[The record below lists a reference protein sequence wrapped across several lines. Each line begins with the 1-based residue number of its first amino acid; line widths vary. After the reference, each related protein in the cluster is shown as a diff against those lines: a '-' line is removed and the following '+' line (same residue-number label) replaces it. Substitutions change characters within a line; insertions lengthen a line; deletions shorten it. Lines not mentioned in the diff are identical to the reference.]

1 MNPPEK
7 KKNRFIQFI
16 NKWIRHT
23 QTHSDT
29 CVHSRLP
36 EQVSGSIHLSTSKRY
51 WVWRKW
57 GWWLSCPDKVKDFH
71 VFPFG
76 NCLDSALFRR
86 DRMLK
91 APLSISTRKRG
102 HHHNVIRTMSSR
114 YFFFRDWW
122 RSRSWLA
129 MSLYWSLSCWHVS
142 SSLERISRASF
153 LLSSFLLH
161 TRYCRINTSM
171 WLRTVIKPPS
181 FHPRWSSHTLQGWF
195 CFVAFCLQ
203 RSYTQRHLSFNDT
216 RAQRLLKYLTQCPC
230 DRTKTVDIREV
241 WPTETGKIIG
251 KLKSTILLNNSIVK

>member
-1 MNPPEK
+1 MYIHGCQSKYPEAYTYQPA
-7 KKNRFIQFI
+7 NG
-16 NKWIRHT
+16 T
-23 QTHSDT
+23 G
-29 CVHSRLP
+29 CGG
-36 EQVSGSIHLSTSKRY
+36 SG
-51 WVWRKW
+51 V
-57 GWWLSCPDKVKDFH
+57 DDFH
-71 VFPFG
+71 VLITWKTFMSFHLVTIWIQPS
-76 NCLDSALFRR
+76 LR

-102 HHHNVIRTMSSR
+102 HHHNVIHTMSSR

-181 FHPRWSSHTLQGWF
+181 FHPRWSSHSAGL
-195 CFVAFCLQ
+195 
-203 RSYTQRHLSFNDT
+203 
-216 RAQRLLKYLTQCPC
+216 
-230 DRTKTVDIREV
+230 
-241 WPTETGKIIG
+241 
-251 KLKSTILLNNSIVK
+251 ILLCCFLSSEIIYPETFVIQWHTSPKAAKVPDTVPLWQNQNRGHSWSLANWDRENNW